1 MARQGVIQNTKGKS
15 VVTPLGE
22 ALWVK
27 VIEPDYKFDAKG
39 KYSAD
44 VVLDPSDEGAAKFI
58 KVMEGLRD
66 RALAEAKENLAPA
79 KAKQVVSREVFWEDT
94 DKEGEPTGKIVIKT
108 KANAIDYNEEAVNIP
123 VFNAKGIE
131 EEGWN
136 SLIGNG
142 SKVKL
147 QVWASP
153 YHMANGNYVGISY
166 KLKKVQIIELSAYSG
181 GGDEGFGDETGDGFG
196 EEVAATATD
205 SDF

>member
-1 MARQGVIQNTKGKS
+1 MARQGVIQNVKGKS

-44 VVLDPSDEGAAKFI
+44 LVLNPEDESTATFVKA
-58 KVMEGLRD
+58 MEQLRD
-66 RALAEAKENLAPA
+66 RAIAEAKENLAPA
-79 KAKQVVSREVFWEDT
+79 KAKQVVTREVFWADT
-94 DKEGEPTGKIVIKT
+94 DKEGNETGNIVIKT
-108 KANAIDYNEEAVNIP
+108 KANALDYNDEAVSVPI
-123 VFNAKGIE
+123 FNAKGIE
-131 EEGWN
+131 EENWN
-136 SLIGNG
+136 QLIGNG
-142 SKVKL
+142 SKLKL
-147 QVWASP
+147 QLWASP

-166 KLKKVQIIELSAYSG
+166 KLKKVQIIELSSYG

-196 EEVAATATD
+196 EAVVETVASD

>member
-15 VVTPLGE
+15 VVTPLGD

-44 VVLDPSDEGAAKFI
+44 LILDPNDNDAAAF
-58 KVMEGLRD
+58 VTTMEALRD
-66 RALAEAKENLAPA
+66 RALAEVKENLSPA
-79 KAKQVVSREVFWEDT
+79 KAKSVTTREVFWEDT
-94 DKEGEPTGKIVIKT
+94 DKDGNETGKIIIKT
-108 KANAIDYNEEAVNIP
+108 KANAVDYNDEAVSIP

-131 EEGWN
+131 EENWKD
-136 SLIGNG
+136 LIGNG
-142 SKVKL
+142 SKLKL

-166 KLKKVQIIELSAYSG
+166 KLKKVQVVELSAYS
-181 GGDEGFGDETGDGFG
+181 GGDEGFGDESGEGFG
-196 EEVAATATD
+196 ETPETPPTD

>member
-1 MARQGVIQNTKGKS
+1 MAGRTGPIQNTKGKS

-44 VVLDPSDEGAAKFI
+44 VVLDPKDESTAHFI
-58 KVMEGLRD
+58 KGMENLRD

-79 KAKQVVSREVFWEDT
+79 KAKQVVTREVFWEDT
-94 DKEGEPTGKIVIKT
+94 DKDGNETGNIVIKT
-108 KANAIDYNEEAVNIP
+108 KANAIDFKENAVTIP

-131 EEGWN
+131 EQDWN
-136 SLIGNG
+136 TLIGNG
-142 SKVKL
+142 SKIKL

-166 KLKKVQIIELSAYSG
+166 KLKKVQIVELSEFSG
-181 GGDEGFGDETGDGFG
+181 GADEGFGDETGEGFG
-196 EEVAATATD
+196 EDVAVAGD